1 MNKKHNSDIEL
12 INASTCLLLAVSDAD
27 DCIDSNEIKIIKEI
41 IIDFFNIESLN
52 LDDVIQENL
61 ITLEE
66 STDFYEFGKILNENF
81 TYQDKIDFICCT
93 YEVAFIDSKMHY
105 YEDHMIKKISN
116 ILNVEHKDLINAKS
130 EIESL
135 LLKK

>member
-52 LDDVIQENL
+52 IDDVIQENL
-61 ITLEE
+61 IILEK
-66 STDFYEFGKILNENF
+66 STDFYEFGRILNKNF
-81 TYQDKIDFICCT
+81 RD
-93 YEVAFIDSKMHY
+93 E
-105 YEDHMIKKISN
+105 
-116 ILNVEHKDLINAKS
+116 
-130 EIESL
+130 EI
-135 LLKK
+135 